1 MNYAEVQ
8 YASRISAGGQI
19 TVNPDQTTTTPTYFK
34 EAYFAGI
41 NTSPGQYGG
50 LIPIIA
56 IYQID
61 WATYDAA
68 TRHNAALS
76 RKQRMFPK
84 VPDQH
89 KVGRPLIPNGLG
101 VLFVLTTTIYLFS
114 IYFLNRVFTLGLDT
128 SVNGVSA
135 ALTLA
140 VCILFGGFMGLLD
153 DFMDLKW
160 RYKAFMPLIAA
171 LPLMYY
177 AFEGL
182 QVDAIRTSISLP
194 FLGTLHFGAY
204 YVFLIVPLI
213 VMIVT
218 NTVNQLGGLNG
229 LETVCPAIVILGL
242 MAFSP
247 SYILM
252 VGPLFFWLILAFFN
266 VRGKIFV
273 GNAGSF
279 AIGITIASFAVI
291 SDLKVSLLISMLPF
305 IFNSSIILLAI
316 FFTRKRAKVTFDGEK
331 LCSDSRKSLVTIIAY
346 KRPLT
351 ERRIVQIIAIIVALF
366 TLLGAIIQLI

>member
-1 MNYAEVQ
+1 MQ
-8 YASRISAGGQI
+8 GS
-19 TVNPDQTTTTPTYFK
+19 
-34 EAYFAGI
+34 EAV
-41 NTSPGQYGG
+41 
-50 LIPIIA
+50 
-56 IYQID
+56 
-61 WATYDAA
+61 
-68 TRHNAALS
+68 
-76 RKQRMFPK
+76 FPK

-101 VLFVLTTTIYLFS
+101 VLFVLTTTVYLFS
-114 IYFLNRVFTLGLDT
+114 IYFSNKVFSLGLDT

-177 AFEGL
+177 AIENPAL
-182 QVDAIRTSISLP
+182 RTSISIPLI
-194 FLGTLHFGAY
+194 GTIQFGEAY
-204 YVFLIVPLI
+204 IFLIIPLI

-242 MAFSP
+242 MAFSS

-252 VGPLFFWLILAFFN
+252 IGPLFFWLILAYFN
-266 VRGKIFV
+266 TRGKIFV

-291 SDLKVSLLISMLPF
+291 SDLKVDLLISILPF
-305 IFNSSIILLAI
+305 IFNSSIILLAV
-316 FFTRKRAKVTFDGEK
+316 FFTRKRAGVKFDGAK
-331 LCSDSRKSLVTIIAY
+331 LSSDARKSLVTIICY
-346 KRPLT
+346 HRPLT
-351 ERRIVQIIAIIVALF
+351 ERRIVQIIAAIVALF
-366 TLLGAIIQLI
+366 TLLGAIIQLF